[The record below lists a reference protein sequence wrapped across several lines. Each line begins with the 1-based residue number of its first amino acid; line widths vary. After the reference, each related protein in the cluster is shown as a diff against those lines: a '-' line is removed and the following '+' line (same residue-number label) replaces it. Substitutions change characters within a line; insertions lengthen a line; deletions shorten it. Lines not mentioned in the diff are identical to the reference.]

1 MALPLAN
8 SASHFSTA
16 HAGAGW
22 RAAGR
27 ALEGQHAARF
37 PCGVG
42 ACSALEGVA
51 HDHVEQ
57 RGGAEAAGGRL
68 LGHGGEQR
76 RVDAHRAVG
85 RGGGGVGEGA
95 GHRGARA
102 EHVGLHVL
110 LDRGDAHAVAEVA
123 ERLG

>member
-1 MALPLAN
+1 MRVSSP
-8 SASHFSTA
+8 
-16 HAGAGW
+16 
-22 RAAGR
+22 
-27 ALEGQHAARF
+27 
-37 PCGVG
+37 
-42 ACSALEGVA
+42 
-51 HDHVEQ
+51 
-57 RGGAEAAGGRL
+57 EAAGGGL

-123 ERLG
+123 ERLGRVRVRVRVRVKVRVRVRVEGEGWG